1 MIAWAMGMLA
11 QIKVLI
17 LLGLGV
23 LAVWAIAQ
31 TFHRSRVGDRNLLTC
46 DPAIRAQQPDE
57 LRAQLAVRAEDDRL
71 YCASPGSSCLATPP
85 CCWSNVVMSASAAG
99 RPTRN
104 P

>member
-31 TFHRSRVGDRNLLTC
+31 TFHRSRAVVPTLGMAVLAGAVLWVANNITTIQDRVGTDLS
-46 DPAIRAQQPDE
+46 A
-57 LRAQLAVRAEDDRL
+57 
-71 YCASPGSSCLATPP
+71 PP
-85 CCWSNVVMSASAAG
+85 SVAAASAVGAAATARSG
-99 RPTRN
+99 PVDGGEVGGD
-104 P
+104 